1 MNKDPKKNPS
11 GCSDLTAYQAIK
23 NLDTEE
29 KHFQELIKTIKYL
42 CRLAGFE
49 IEERIVLKNH
59 KSGRVYK

>member
-1 MNKDPKKNPS
+1 MNKDPKKNAS

-23 NLDTEE
+23 NLDMEE

-49 IEERIVLKNH
+49 IEGRIVLKNH

>member
-1 MNKDPKKNPS
+1 MNKDPKKNAS

-49 IEERIVLKNH
+49 IEGRIVLKNH